1 MSFATKYNNHNMLYD
16 EIAGPS
22 LEEVEDIFRSL
33 ALIGRSPP
41 GEARVVAGGEAGPG
55 RHPRVTRLG
64 GGGGLGAGACLSSHI
79 AEVLL
84 NGGHRCWVLSKV
96 DGAGQGLDWSIVTN
110 LYQGDK
116 LCVLPSRS
124 PHILLLAGPWHIG
137 SQSLGGG
144 WHCSKGGGAGQ
155 GLGCSVVSPHLD
167 QGGKLRE
174 YWSGLRSECWLGLL
188 DSSQI
193 LLLVGS
199 RHIGRQ

>member
-1 MSFATKYNNHNMLYD
+1 M
-16 EIAGPS
+16 
-22 LEEVEDIFRSL
+22 VDIFRSL

-41 GEARVVAGGEAGPG
+41 GEAGVVAGGEAGPG
-55 RHPRVTRLG
+55 GHPGVTRLG
-64 GGGGLGAGACLSSHI
+64 GGGGLGGGAGLSSHI

-84 NGGHRCWVLSKV
+84 DGGHSCWVLSKG
-96 DGAGQGLDWSIVTN
+96 DGAGQGLGWSLVPS

-116 LCVLPSRS
+116 LRLHPSRS
-124 PHILLLAGPWHIG
+124 PHILLLVGAWHIG
-137 SQSLGGG
+137 SQSLGGD
-144 WHCSKGGGAGQ
+144 WHCSQGGGAGQ

-174 YWSGLRSECWLGLL
+174 YWSGLRSECCLGLW

-193 LLLVGS
+193 LLLVRS